1 MCAKSSD
8 VVGQEPHRARHRQRG
23 FTLAELI
30 AVLLLAGILAATVV
44 PKMQGALSYRDD
56 GWHDQLVAALH
67 YAHKSAVSHR
77 RLVCATLAS
86 GGLTLTVASANP
98 AAACNAAL
106 PGLDGQALAAD
117 SKGGAAASVSPAGPL
132 YFQPSGRVTVDAA
145 GANAATRT
153 ISINGQAAIVV
164 VGETGH
170 VE

>member
-77 RLVCATLAS
+77 RLVCATLAA
-86 GGLTLTVASANP
+86 GGLTLTVASPNP

-117 SKGGAAASVSPAGPL
+117 SKGGAAASISPAGPL
-132 YFQPSGRVTVDAA
+132 YFQPSGRVTVAA
-145 GANAATRT
+145 GVSAATRT